1 MILITAAIISLS
13 TTFLLCIRLRQM
25 SDATEAATEAVA
37 MRRIQAKG

>member
-1 MILITAAIISLS
+1 MILITAAAISFT

-25 SDATEAATEAVA
+25 SDATDAAA